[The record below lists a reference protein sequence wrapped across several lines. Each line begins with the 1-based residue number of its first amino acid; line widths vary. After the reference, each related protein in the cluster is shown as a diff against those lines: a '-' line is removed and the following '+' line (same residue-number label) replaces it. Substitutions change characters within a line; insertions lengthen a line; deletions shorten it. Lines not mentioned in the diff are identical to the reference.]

1 MFKNKYYYII
11 AGLSD
16 LILDQ
21 SKVTQSLADFK
32 AELAEHLSQ
41 KDYKLVEKIFLNVD
55 NHNILNILQKKQE
68 TFNELGKYERDQIE
82 QEIKDPQFE
91 ENFLNIFISAYKSE
105 TPVFERISWEDQ
117 LVSLYYEF
125 LSQSNN
131 DFLKSYYSFNLH
143 INNIITA
150 LNARKHK
157 IKNKNIYV
165 GDNPV
170 VDALKQSTLKD
181 FGLSAEFPV
190 IEQILNI
197 FENEDLVKRE
207 KSTDMLKWNYMEELN
222 TFNYF
227 TIEIILSYIIKL
239 QMAERWIKLD
249 EEEGEK
255 LFEGLIKDLN
265 KSFSFSEK
273 FEIVK
278 TRRKVE

>member
-32 AELAEHLSQ
+32 SELTRHLSR
-41 KDYKLVEKIFLNVD
+41 KDYNLVEKIFLNFD
-55 NHNILNILQKKQE
+55 NQNILNILQKTRE
-68 TFNELGKYERDQIE
+68 PFIELGKYEKDQIE

-91 ENFLNIFISAYKSE
+91 ENYLNIFINAYKSE
-105 TPVFERISWEDQ
+105 TPVFEGISWEDQ
-117 LVSLYYEF
+117 LSSLYYEF

-131 DFLKSYYSFNLH
+131 DFLNNYYIFNLH

-157 IKNKNIYV
+157 IKSKNIYV

-190 IEQILNI
+190 IEQILTI
-197 FENEDLVKRE
+197 FESEDLVKRE
-207 KSTDMLKWNYMEELN
+207 KSTDMLKWNYMDELN

-227 TIEIILSYIIKL
+227 TIEVIISYIIKL
-239 QMAERWIKLD
+239 QMVERWIRLD
-249 EEEGEK
+249 KKEGRK
-255 LFEGLIKDLN
+255 LFDGLINDLN
-265 KSFSFSEK
+265 KSFSFSKE